1 MNEIRAFE
9 RRMGGRWT
17 GVSFHRQIPR
27 DTRKVDQSMPF
38 CKAVT
43 VSNTG
48 ALTLAR
54 EDINCPGAWRSFGWQ
69 SEVGSS
75 FMDKIIRRTGFSQ
88 PVAEKLIRETPAID
102 DADIVGVTVGDYET
116 PDILISYLQPAHAMR
131 FLLLWQAV
139 YQKHAR
145 CIHLLRYGGLW
156 KRCRRCVFDPKG
168 LLLFWLPRI
177 PPAGRHREGS
187 PGDWYTDRASEG
199 IFLSA
204 IHFLKNKRKEL
215 FSERFPVLQWRD
227 NAGQRWVERKRF
239 EIG

>member
-139 YQKHAR
+139 YQSTLDVSISSVMAVCGSVAAGAYSTQKVCCSFGCPESRRQGGIGRDRLA
-145 CIHLLRYGGLW
+145 IGIPTGLLR
-156 KRCRRCVFDPKG
+156 
-168 LLLFWLPRI
+168 
-177 PPAGRHREGS
+177 E
-187 PGDWYTDRASEG
+187 
-199 IFLSA
+199 
-204 IHFLKNKRKEL
+204 
-215 FSERFPVLQWRD
+215 FS
-227 NAGQRWVERKRF
+227 
-239 EIG
+239 